1 MEYIYF
7 NYHKNLMI
15 QHAGTTNRHVTIMLD
30 RNNDN
35 QALLGNQTS
44 NGTMTT
50 TNYYH
55 STSTVYLIPLLM
67 VIPGMFKQDLKLEIL
82 LISCNL

>member
-1 MEYIYF
+1 
-7 NYHKNLMI
+7 MI
-15 QHAGTTNRHVTIMLD
+15 QDGTTNRHVTIMLD

-35 QALLGNQTS
+35 QALLENQPS

-55 STSTVYLIPLLM
+55 STSTVYLILLLM